1 MWKKCFNSV
10 ITTTLTVIQ
19 SLLLLINSM
28 KPFIE
33 PKKKDQSLGSSLMSQ
48 IGQKKMVLTNDFTN
62 NLWLSINTDFII
74 NLKTIIF
81 KRESSMSKQYSE
93 VRNNH
98 RNSTSKNF
106 YSEFRQR
113 DSSRDRS
120 REDSKSKYSQSS
132 QKSSKSN
139 RSGPVIFG
147 GNAVIKKT

>member
-1 MWKKCFNSV
+1 
-10 ITTTLTVIQ
+10 
-19 SLLLLINSM
+19 
-28 KPFIE
+28 
-33 PKKKDQSLGSSLMSQ
+33 
-48 IGQKKMVLTNDFTN
+48 
-62 NLWLSINTDFII
+62 
-74 NLKTIIF
+74 
-81 KRESSMSKQYSE
+81 MSKQYSE